1 MVIGIDSSPIGDFLP
16 DLPEF
21 RRNLEALEKK
31 TGVAERDLASLEK
44 DKDVLLFG
52 DSSPVQAERG
62 KLEEI
67 GHKLKEVVFKLDKY
81 FDR

>member
-1 MVIGIDSSPIGDFLP
+1 M
-16 DLPEF
+16 
-21 RRNLEALEKK
+21 
-31 TGVAERDLASLEK
+31 AERDLASLEK